1 MRDKFKFCAIMNFI
15 FIMLSLLYN
24 FIGFGLLRIILLLVT
39 GVYLYNLTSKS
50 DQEIKRSKS
59 LLILIGVLLLF
70 ANPISAV
77 VLLLT
82 VDKINLLSSN
92 DYRGSPEPRVIKE
105 HLDPEKRKLDI
116 LLKLGV
122 FMVVLA
128 GFIFATTSWSGM
140 PDLAKTL
147 FLVFGGILF
156 LGLAYLTGETF
167 GLKKSST
174 VYYLLGMCFIWFSYY
189 SIGYFGIFGDYLS
202 IGGAGESLYYASNA
216 FIAAFLLY
224 ISYKK
229 YENNSLLTPTYLLIA
244 LAIIFLL
251 NYFKLNIGMNLLII
265 NVVLLILNNVSF
277 KNTKLFKN
285 FKNFAFIASYIIG
298 IFTLLSFMEMNNIFI
313 SINSLVLVAAILFIV
328 SKKDYD
334 KFALANGLLI
344 NMIILIGSY
353 ALSCAFYVTV
363 ITVIAAIA
371 VLYSVLMYT
380 KFLIKHQEFAKTF
393 IITANVLMLL
403 LFVVNLEMSY
413 MPNIAYTSLEI
424 PDIYTIFGCAIIILM
439 TSAVY
444 QMLMKKEDKLGYE
457 YYLLPIKVAP
467 LILAVGLCMCNLT
480 SVQIMVSA
488 FLIYGLMAHFSKKSK
503 LHEENII
510 ITLIILFLAA
520 FTNYN
525 DRELFPGIVI
535 MLTSVFTYFYSV
547 KSNASILKQ
556 VKTPLL
562 MFMLAV
568 IYLTF
573 SENMFSYGEAYL
585 SLIVL
590 LSFVSIM
597 IFTRKDKL
605 SYVIT
610 GYAVTI
616 PVFDLIDSI
625 IKEQDFVTMLTST
638 LIFYITFITCKNVI
652 KDIKKSSLLATGV
665 SIAVLLMIIFNGSAL
680 IGLYAAIVSLVL
692 ILIGLIN
699 DDYRSLFVTGICF
712 TIINILYQ
720 LRNLWEVIPL
730 WSYLLLIGLVLIGI
744 VTYNEVK
751 KGSKN

>member
-1 MRDKFKFCAIMNFI
+1 
-15 FIMLSLLYN
+15 MLSILYN
-24 FIGFGLLRIILLLVT
+24 FIGFGLFRIILLLVT
-39 GVYLYNLTSKS
+39 GVYLYNLASKS

-59 LLILIGVLLLF
+59 LLMLIGVLLLF

-77 VLLLT
+77 ILLLT
-82 VDKINLLSSN
+82 VDKVNLLSSN
-92 DYRGSPEPRVIKE
+92 NFRGSPEPLVIKE

-140 PDLAKTL
+140 PDFAKTL
-147 FLVFGGILF
+147 FLVFGGVLF
-156 LGLAYLTGETF
+156 FALAHLTGEIL
-167 GLKKSST
+167 GLKKSSI

-189 SIGYFGIFGDYLS
+189 SIGYFGLFGNYLS

-216 FIAAFLLY
+216 FIGAFLLY

-244 LAIIFLL
+244 LAVIFLL

-265 NVVLLILNNVSF
+265 NVVLLILNNVTE
-277 KNTKLFKN
+277 KKTKLFKN
-285 FKNFAFIASYIIG
+285 FKGFAFIATYIIG
-298 IFTLLSFMEMNNIFI
+298 IFTMISFTEMNNIFI
-313 SINSLVLVAAILFIV
+313 AINSLVLIAAILFIV
-328 SKKDYD
+328 NKKDYE
-334 KFALANGLLI
+334 KLSLANGLLI
-344 NMIILIGSY
+344 NLIILIASY
-353 ALSCAFYVTV
+353 SLNFAFYVDV
-363 ITVIAAIA
+363 ITVITSIA
-371 VLYSVLMYT
+371 VLYSLLMYT
-380 KFLIKHQEFAKTF
+380 KFLIKHKEFAKTF

-403 LFVVNLEMSY
+403 SFVVSLEASY
-413 MPNIAYTSLEI
+413 IPHIAYTDLEI
-424 PDIYTIFGCAIIILM
+424 PDIYTTLGCSVVILM
-439 TSAVY
+439 TSVIY
-444 QMLMKKEDKLGYE
+444 HMLMQKEDKLRYE
-457 YYLLPIKVAP
+457 YYLTPIKVAP
-467 LILAVGLCMCNLT
+467 VILAVGLCICNLT

-510 ITLIILFLAA
+510 ITLVILFLAA
-520 FTNYN
+520 FTNYS
-525 DRELFPGIVI
+525 DRELFPGIII
-535 MLTSVFTYFYSV
+535 MLTSVFTYFYSL
-547 KSNASILKQ
+547 KSKANILKQ
-556 VKTPLL
+556 IKTPLL
-562 MFMLAV
+562 MFMLTV

-573 SENMFSYGEAYL
+573 STNMFSYSEAYL

-590 LSFVSIM
+590 LSFISIM

-605 SYVIT
+605 SYIIT

-616 PVFDLIDSI
+616 PVFNLIDSV
-625 IKEQDFVTMLTST
+625 IKDQDFVTMLTST

-699 DDYRSLFVTGICF
+699 DDYRSLFITGICF
-712 TIINILYQ
+712 TIINIIYQ

-744 VTYNEVK
+744 VTYKEIK

>member
-1 MRDKFKFCAIMNFI
+1 MREKFKFCAIMNFI
-15 FIMLSLLYN
+15 FIMLSVLYN
-24 FIGFGLLRIILLLVT
+24 FIGFGLFRIILLLVT
-39 GVYLYNLTSKS
+39 GMYLYNLASKS

-59 LLILIGVLLLF
+59 LLMLIGVLLLF

-82 VDKINLLSSN
+82 VDKVNLLSSN
-92 DYRGSPEPRVIKE
+92 NFRGSPEPIVIKE
-105 HLDPEKRKLDI
+105 RLDPEKRKLDI

-140 PDLAKTL
+140 PDFAKTL
-147 FLVFGGILF
+147 FLLFGGVLF
-156 LGLAYLTGETF
+156 FALAYLTGETF
-167 GLKKSST
+167 GLKKSSI

-189 SIGYFGIFGDYLS
+189 SIGYFGLFGDYLS

-216 FIAAFLLY
+216 FIGAFLLY

-244 LAIIFLL
+244 LAVIFLL

-265 NVVLLILNNVSF
+265 NVVLLILNNITE
-277 KNTKLFKN
+277 KKTKLFKN
-285 FKNFAFIASYIIG
+285 FKSFAFIATYIIG
-298 IFTLLSFMEMNNIFI
+298 IFTMLSFTEMNNIFI
-313 SINSLVLVAAILFIV
+313 AINSLVLIAAILFIV
-328 SKKDYD
+328 NKKEYE
-334 KFALANGLLI
+334 KLSLVNGLLI
-344 NMIILIGSY
+344 NLIILIGSY
-353 ALSCAFYVTV
+353 SLNFAFYVDV
-363 ITVIAAIA
+363 ITVITSIA
-371 VLYSVLMYT
+371 VLYSLLMYT
-380 KFLIKHQEFAKTF
+380 KFLIKHKEFSKTF

-403 LFVVNLEMSY
+403 SFVINLEISY
-413 MPNIAYTSLEI
+413 MPNIAFTSLEM
-424 PDIYTIFGCAIIILM
+424 PDIYTTFGCAVVILM
-439 TSAVY
+439 TSVIY
-444 QMLMKKEDKLGYE
+444 HMLMQKEDKSRCE
-457 YYLLPIKVAP
+457 YYLTPIKVAP
-467 LILAVGLCMCNLT
+467 LILAVGLYICNLT
-480 SVQIMVSA
+480 SVQIMVTA

-510 ITLIILFLAA
+510 ITLVILFLAA
-520 FTNYN
+520 FTNY
-525 DRELFPGIVI
+525 DARELFPGLVI
-535 MLTSVFTYFYSV
+535 AFASVFTYFYSV
-547 KSNASILKQ
+547 KSKANILKQ

-562 MFMLAV
+562 MFMLTV

-573 SENMFSYGEAYL
+573 STNMFSYSEAYL

-590 LSFVSIM
+590 LSFISIM

-605 SYVIT
+605 SYIIT

-616 PVFDLIDSI
+616 PVFNLIDSV
-625 IKEQDFVTMLTST
+625 IKDQDFVTMLTST
-638 LIFYITFITCKNVI
+638 LILYITFITCKNVI

-665 SIAVLLMIIFNGSAL
+665 SIAVLLLIIFNGSAL

-744 VTYNEVK
+744 VTYKEIK

>member
-1 MRDKFKFCAIMNFI
+1 
-15 FIMLSLLYN
+15 MLSLLYN
-24 FIGFGLLRIILLLVT
+24 FIGFGVLRIILLLVT
-39 GVYLYNLTSKS
+39 GIYLYNLTSKS
-50 DQEIKRSKS
+50 DQEIKRNKS

-82 VDKINLLSSN
+82 VDKINLISSN
-92 DYRGSPEPRVIKE
+92 DYRGSPEPKVIKE

-128 GFIFATTSWSGM
+128 GFIFATTSWNGM
-140 PDLAKTL
+140 PDLAKTI
-147 FLVFGGILF
+147 FLVVGGILF
-156 LGLAYLTGETF
+156 FALAYLTGETF
-167 GLKKSST
+167 GLKRSSV

-189 SIGYFGIFGDYLS
+189 SIGYFGLFGDYLS

-229 YENNSLLTPTYLLIA
+229 YESNSLLTPTYLLIA
-244 LAIIFLL
+244 LAVIFLL
-251 NYFKLNIGMNLLII
+251 NYFKLNIGINLLII
-265 NVVLLILNNVSF
+265 NVVLLILNNISL
-277 KNTKLFKN
+277 KNTRLFKN
-285 FKNFAFIASYIIG
+285 FESFAFIATYIIG
-298 IFTLLSFMEMNNIFI
+298 IFTLISFAEMDNVFI
-313 SINSLVLVAAILFIV
+313 AINSLVLVAAILFIV
-328 SKKDYD
+328 NKKEYV
-334 KFALANGLLI
+334 KFDLLNGLLI
-344 NMIILIGSY
+344 NLIILIGSY
-353 ALSCAFYVTV
+353 TLSCAFYVII
-363 ITVIAAIA
+363 ITLIAAIA
-371 VLYSVLMYT
+371 ILYSLLMYT

-403 LFVVNLEMSY
+403 SFVVNLEMSY

-424 PDIYTIFGCAIIILM
+424 PDIYTIFGCAIVILM
-439 TSAVY
+439 TSVIY
-444 QMLMKKEDKLGYE
+444 QMLMKKEDKLRYE
-457 YYLLPIKVAP
+457 YYLTPIKVAP
-467 LILAVGLCMCNLT
+467 LILAVGLCICNLT
-480 SVQIMVSA
+480 SVQIMVSS

-503 LHEENII
+503 LYEENII

-520 FTNYN
+520 FTNY
-525 DRELFPGIVI
+525 DVRELFPGIVI
-535 MLTSVFTYFYSV
+535 MLSAIFAYFYSV
-547 KSNASILKQ
+547 KSKASILKQ

-573 SENMFSYGEAYL
+573 SKNMFSYNEAYL

-590 LSFVSIM
+590 LSFIAIM

-605 SYVIT
+605 SYLIT
-610 GYAVTI
+610 GYAITL
-616 PVFDLIDSI
+616 PVFNLIDHI
-625 IKEQDFVTMLTST
+625 IKDQDFVTMLTST

-652 KDIKKSSLLATGV
+652 NDIKKSSLLATGV

-744 VTYNEVK
+744 VTYKEVK

>member
-24 FIGFGLLRIILLLVT
+24 FIGFGVLRIILLLVT
-39 GVYLYNLTSKS
+39 GIYLYNLTSKS
-50 DQEIKRSKS
+50 DQEIKRNKS

-82 VDKINLLSSN
+82 VDKINLISSN
-92 DYRGSPEPRVIKE
+92 DYRGSPEPKVIKE

-128 GFIFATTSWSGM
+128 GFIFATTSWNGM
-140 PDLAKTL
+140 PDLAKTI
-147 FLVFGGILF
+147 FLVVGGILF
-156 LGLAYLTGETF
+156 FALAYLTGETF
-167 GLKKSST
+167 GLKRSSV

-189 SIGYFGIFGDYLS
+189 SIGYFGLFGDYLS

-229 YENNSLLTPTYLLIA
+229 YESNSLLTPTYLLIA
-244 LAIIFLL
+244 LAVIFLL
-251 NYFKLNIGMNLLII
+251 NYFKLNIGINLLII
-265 NVVLLILNNVSF
+265 NIVLLILNNISL
-277 KNTKLFKN
+277 KNTRLFKN
-285 FKNFAFIASYIIG
+285 FESFAFIATYIIG
-298 IFTLLSFMEMNNIFI
+298 IFTLISFAEMDNVFI
-313 SINSLVLVAAILFIV
+313 AINSLVLVAAILFIV
-328 SKKDYD
+328 NKKEYV
-334 KFALANGLLI
+334 KFDLLNGLLI
-344 NMIILIGSY
+344 NLIILIGSY
-353 ALSCAFYVTV
+353 TLSCAFYVII
-363 ITVIAAIA
+363 ITLIAAIA
-371 VLYSVLMYT
+371 ILYSLLMYT

-403 LFVVNLEMSY
+403 SFVVNLEMSY

-424 PDIYTIFGCAIIILM
+424 PDIYTIFGCAIVILM
-439 TSAVY
+439 TSVIY
-444 QMLMKKEDKLGYE
+444 QMLMKKEDKLRYE
-457 YYLLPIKVAP
+457 YYLTPIKVAP
-467 LILAVGLCMCNLT
+467 LILAVGLCICNLT
-480 SVQIMVSA
+480 SVQIMVSS

-503 LHEENII
+503 LYEENII

-520 FTNYN
+520 FTNY
-525 DRELFPGIVI
+525 DVRELFPGIVI
-535 MLTSVFTYFYSV
+535 MLSAIFAYFYSV
-547 KSNASILKQ
+547 KSKASILKQ

-573 SENMFSYGEAYL
+573 SKNMFSYNEAYL

-590 LSFVSIM
+590 LSFIAIM

-605 SYVIT
+605 SYLIT
-610 GYAVTI
+610 GYAITL
-616 PVFDLIDSI
+616 PVFNLIDHI
-625 IKEQDFVTMLTST
+625 IKDQDFVTMLTST

-652 KDIKKSSLLATGV
+652 NDIKKSSLLATGV

-744 VTYNEVK
+744 VTYKEVK

>member
-15 FIMLSLLYN
+15 FIMLSVLYN

-39 GVYLYNLTSKS
+39 GLYLYNLASKS

-92 DYRGSPEPRVIKE
+92 NYRGSPEPKIIKE
-105 HLDPEKRKLDI
+105 QLDPEKRKLDI

-122 FMVVLA
+122 FMVALA

-156 LGLAYLTGETF
+156 FGLAYLTGETF
-167 GLKKSST
+167 GLKKSSV

-189 SIGYFGIFGDYLS
+189 SIGYFGLFGDYLS

-216 FIAAFLLY
+216 FIGAFLLY

-229 YENNSLLTPTYLLIA
+229 YENNSLLTPTYLLMA
-244 LAIIFLL
+244 LGVIFLL

-265 NVVLLILNNVSF
+265 NVVLLVLNNVSLG
-277 KNTKLFKN
+277 NTKLFRSLKS
-285 FKNFAFIASYIIG
+285 FSIIATYIIG
-298 IFTLLSFMEMNNIFI
+298 MLTLLSFMDMNNIFI
-313 SINSLVLVAAILFIV
+313 SLNGLVMVAAILLIV
-328 SKKDYD
+328 SKKEYD
-334 KFALANGLLI
+334 KFDLSNGLLI
-344 NMIILIGSY
+344 NLVILVGSY
-353 ALSCAFYVTV
+353 ALDCAFYVTV
-363 ITVIAAIA
+363 ITVIATIA

-380 KFLIKHQEFAKTF
+380 KFLIKHKEFAKTF
-393 IITANVLMLL
+393 IIIANALMLL
-403 LFVVNLEMSY
+403 SFVINLEMSY
-413 MPNIAYTSLEI
+413 VPNIAYTSLEM
-424 PDIYTIFGCAIIILM
+424 PDIYTIFGCALIIIM
-439 TSAVY
+439 TSIIY
-444 QMLMKKEDKLGYE
+444 QMLMKKDDKLRYE
-457 YYLLPIKVAP
+457 YYLTPIKVAP
-467 LILAVGLCMCNLT
+467 IILAIGLCICNLT
-480 SVQIMVSA
+480 RVQIMVTA
-488 FLIYGLMAHFSKKSK
+488 FLIYGLMAHFSKKTK

-525 DRELFPGIVI
+525 DGELFPGIVI
-535 MLTSVFTYFYSV
+535 MSASIFAYFYSV
-547 KSNASILKQ
+547 KSKTSILKQ

-562 MFMLAV
+562 MFMLTV

-573 SENMFSYGEAYL
+573 NKDMFSYGEAYL

-590 LSFVSIM
+590 LSFIAIM

-616 PVFDLIDSI
+616 PVFNLIDNI
-625 IKEQDFVTMLTST
+625 IKDQDFVTMLTST

-652 KDIKKSSLLATGV
+652 KDIKKANLLATTV

-744 VTYNEVK
+744 VTYKEIK